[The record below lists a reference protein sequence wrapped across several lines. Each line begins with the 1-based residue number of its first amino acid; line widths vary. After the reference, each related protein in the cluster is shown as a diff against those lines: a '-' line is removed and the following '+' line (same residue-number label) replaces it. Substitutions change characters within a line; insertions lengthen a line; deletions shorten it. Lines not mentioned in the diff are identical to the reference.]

1 MGTIKCTDL
10 CKNYRQKKVLDNV
23 NLTIEEGKIYGLI
36 GRNGAG
42 KRREEEK
49 DRSSKI
55 IIYGRIHFMVND
67 EILYI
72 RRRLKKKMD
81 EDRFEHTIGVA
92 YTSVCLAM
100 RYGEDLHKAELA
112 GLLHDCAKCIPDD
125 IKLDKCK
132 RNNIP
137 ITKAQEQSPSLL
149 HAKLGAFIAADHYRI
164 KDQDI
169 LNAIENHTTGR
180 PAMSLLEKIVFVADY
195 IEPRRNKASNLS
207 KLRQMAF
214 IDIDRTVYEIMDQ
227 TLRYLKT
234 KKVPI
239 DSLTKKSC
247 DYYRALCGEKDV
259 ENETERN

>member
-1 MGTIKCTDL
+1 
-10 CKNYRQKKVLDNV
+10 
-23 NLTIEEGKIYGLI
+23 
-36 GRNGAG
+36 
-42 KRREEEK
+42 
-49 DRSSKI
+49 
-55 IIYGRIHFMVND
+55 MVND

-81 EDRFEHTIGVA
+81 EDRFEHTMGVA
-92 YTSVCLAM
+92 YTAVCLAM
-100 RYGEDLHKAELA
+100 RYGEDIYKAEVA

-137 ITKAQEQSPSLL
+137 ITKAQEQNPSLL
-149 HAKLGAFIAADHYRI
+149 HAKLGAFIAADRYKI

-180 PAMSLLEKIVFVADY
+180 PEMSLLEKIVFVADY
-195 IEPRRNKASNLS
+195 IEPRRNKAANLS

-214 IDIDRTVYEIMDQ
+214 IDLDRTVYEIMDQ

-234 KKVPI
+234 KKAPI
-239 DSLTKKSC
+239 DSTTKKSC
-247 DYYRALCGEKDV
+247 DYYRALCGEK
-259 ENETERN
+259 EEEPEKETERN

>member
-1 MGTIKCTDL
+1 MAEYDFIKM
-10 CKNYRQKKVLDNV
+10 QKKLAKY
-23 NLTIEEGKIYGLI
+23 L
-36 GRNGAG
+36 
-42 KRREEEK
+42 
-49 DRSSKI
+49 
-55 IIYGRIHFMVND
+55 
-67 EILYI
+67 
-72 RRRLKKKMD
+72 D
-81 EDRFEHTIGVA
+81 EDRYEHTLGVMFTCA
-92 YTSVCLAM
+92 ALAM
-100 RYGEDLHKAELA
+100 VHDCDLITAQTA

-137 ITKAQEQSPSLL
+137 ITKAQEQNPSLL

-227 TLRYLKT
+227 TLRYLKA